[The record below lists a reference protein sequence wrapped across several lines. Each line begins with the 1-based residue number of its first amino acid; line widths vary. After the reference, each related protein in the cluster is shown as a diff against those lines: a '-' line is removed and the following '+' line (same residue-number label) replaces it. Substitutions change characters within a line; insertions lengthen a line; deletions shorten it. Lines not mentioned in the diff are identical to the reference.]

1 MIRVIVV
8 VLCCSGSQA
17 NVRVAIIL
25 SVMMLTWWL
34 SGSCSDSCRRED
46 SHVSVNSGNMIIT
59 IWVFSVSRQISLIGV
74 WSSVRTSESH
84 LYVTL
89 TCFMATVSVIIMYRT
104 SCYVLGFC
112 TAARSMRSA
121 NSGKHSTHL
130 RPLCA
135 HDTKIMAVGYRF
147 DMGCSFTVQSESQR
161 VRSHWFW

>member
-1 MIRVIVV
+1 MFVWQSYLV
-8 VLCCSGSQA
+8 
-17 NVRVAIIL
+17 
-25 SVMMLTWWL
+25 WWWWHDDYQDRT
-34 SGSCSDSCRRED
+34 CSDSCRRED

-74 WSSVRTSESH
+74 WSYVRTSESH

-135 HDTKIMAVGYRF
+135 HDTKINHWVIAMPGQAKPPLPLF
-147 DMGCSFTVQSESQR
+147 S
-161 VRSHWFW
+161 RSHVWGLFGIA